1 MSAVT
6 TTDVA
11 HAAAYT
17 LPGLTLWTL
26 VALLRRYGRR
36 VAAYE
41 KAPRWARRYY
51 RFSAALLF
59 AVGAGLLAVG
69 VALAA
74 ALLR

>member
-6 TTDVA
+6 ATDVV
-11 HAAAYT
+11 HAVAYT
-17 LPGLTLWTL
+17 LPGLTLWAL
-26 VALLRRYGRR
+26 VGLLRRYGRR
-36 VAAYE
+36 AAAYE
-41 KAPRWARRYY
+41 KAPGWARRYY

-69 VALAA
+69 VAVAA